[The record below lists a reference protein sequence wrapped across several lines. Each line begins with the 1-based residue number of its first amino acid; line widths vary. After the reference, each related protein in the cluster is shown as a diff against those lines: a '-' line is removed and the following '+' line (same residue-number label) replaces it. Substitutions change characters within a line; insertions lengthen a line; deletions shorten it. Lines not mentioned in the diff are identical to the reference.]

1 MDEELKV
8 QETDVY
14 DYMTGSTF
22 RFSFDVDDGPIRD
35 ILFNILKNRK
45 ITIAP
50 TSDGKGVE
58 IYSKND
64 RVKE

>member
-1 MDEELKV
+1 MSKELKV
-8 QETDVY
+8 QETTVY

-22 RFSFDVDDGPIRD
+22 QFSFDVDDGPIRN

-50 TSDGKGVE
+50 TSDGKGVK
-58 IYSKND
+58 IYSKID
-64 RVKE
+64 RVEE

>member
-1 MDEELKV
+1 MGEELRV
-8 QETDVY
+8 QETTVY

-22 RFSFDVDDGPIRD
+22 QLSFDVDDGPIRN

-58 IYSKND
+58 IYSRND
-64 RVKE
+64 RVEE

>member
-1 MDEELKV
+1 MGKELKV
-8 QETDVY
+8 QETTIY
-14 DYMTGSTF
+14 DYGDGTEFTLSLN
-22 RFSFDVDDGPIRD
+22 VDDGPIRN

-50 TSDGKGVE
+50 TSDGKGVK

-64 RVKE
+64 RVEE

>member
-8 QETDVY
+8 QETNVY

-22 RFSFDVDDGPIRD
+22 QFSFDVDDGPIRN

-50 TSDGKGVE
+50 TSDGKGVK

-64 RVKE
+64 RVEE

>member
-1 MDEELKV
+1 MSEELKV
-8 QETDVY
+8 QETTVY

-22 RFSFDVDDGPIRD
+22 QFSFDVDDGPIRN
-35 ILFNILKNRK
+35 ILLNILKKRK

-50 TSDGKGVE
+50 TSDGKGVK

-64 RVKE
+64 RVEE